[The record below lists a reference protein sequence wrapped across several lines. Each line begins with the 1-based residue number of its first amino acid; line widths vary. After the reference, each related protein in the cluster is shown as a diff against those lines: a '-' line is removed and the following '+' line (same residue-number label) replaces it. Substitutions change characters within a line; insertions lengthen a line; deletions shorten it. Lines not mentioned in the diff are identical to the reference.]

1 MVNNKAITGGDKTLF
16 VVFFRTLIIY
26 FVIIVCL
33 RIMGKRQLGELQPSE
48 FVIAILISNIATLSI
63 EDTDIPLIG
72 AVVPIITLMSAEVI
86 LSFITLKSGKAQTI
100 VTGSPVAII
109 RNGNIDQKSM
119 RELRFSIED
128 LMSQL
133 RISGIFDIKD
143 VSWAIVETNGQLS
156 VYPKAGS
163 QPLTLKTAADPK
175 SAKSHPPMVL
185 ISDGI
190 LCSKA
195 LSACN
200 LTEKWLHN
208 VLKDEGVEEKDVFL
222 MTCDSSAD
230 YFLVRKDDNRK

>member
-1 MVNNKAITGGDKTLF
+1 MF

-86 LSFITLKSGKAQTI
+86 LSYITLKSGKAQVL
-100 VTGSPVAII
+100 VTGNPVAII

-133 RISGIFDIKD
+133 RINGIFDIED
-143 VSWAIVETNGQLS
+143 VSWAIVETNGQLT
-156 VYPKAGS
+156 VYPKAEA
-163 QPLTLKTAADPK
+163 QPITQKAVFYHEKQSDF
-175 SAKSHPPMVL
+175 PPSVL
-185 ISDGI
+185 ISDGVLI
-190 LCSKA
+190 PKTLKE
-195 LSACN
+195 CN
-200 LTEKWLHN
+200 LTEKWLEG
-208 VLKDEGVEEKDVFL
+208 VLKKENLCVKDIFL
-222 MTCDSSAD
+222 MTCDLSAN
-230 YFLVRKDDNRK
+230 YYIVRKEKKRK

>member
-1 MVNNKAITGGDKTLF
+1 MF

-86 LSFITLKSGKAQTI
+86 LSFITLKSGKAQVI
-100 VTGSPVAII
+100 VTGNPVPII
-109 RNGNIDQKSM
+109 RNGNIDQNSM

-133 RISGIFDIKD
+133 RINGFFDIQE
-143 VSWAIVETNGQLS
+143 VSWAIVETNGQLTI
-156 VYPKAGS
+156 YPKAKF
-163 QPLTLKTAADPK
+163 QPLTPK
-175 SAKSHPPMVL
+175 SLYEPEGQSDSPPMVL
-185 ISDGI
+185 ISDGE
-190 LCSKA
+190 LCSKV
-195 LSACN
+195 LKDCN
-200 LTEKWLHN
+200 LTEKWLEG
-208 VLKDEGVEEKDVFL
+208 VLKKENLLLRDVFL
-222 MTCDSSAD
+222 MTCDPSAK
-230 YFLVRKDDNRK
+230 YYIVEKEKSKK

>member
-1 MVNNKAITGGDKTLF
+1 MF

-86 LSFITLKSGKAQTI
+86 LSFITLKSGKAQ
-100 VTGSPVAII
+100 VLVSGNPVVII
-109 RNGNIDQKSM
+109 RNGKIDQKSM
-119 RELRFSIED
+119 RDLRFSIED

-133 RISGIFDIKD
+133 RINGIFDIRD
-143 VSWAIVETNGQLS
+143 AAWAIVETNGQLT
-156 VYPKAGS
+156 VYPKFEAQPITPKAIAEPESGS
-163 QPLTLKTAADPK
+163 DT
-175 SAKSHPPMVL
+175 PPMVL
-185 ISDGI
+185 VSDGV
-190 LCSKA
+190 LCSKT

-200 LTEKWLHN
+200 LTKKWYEG
-208 VLKDEGVEEKDVFL
+208 VLKSENLSEKEIFL
-222 MTCDSSAD
+222 MTCDPSAK
-230 YFLVRKDDNRK
+230 YYIVKKEG

>member
-1 MVNNKAITGGDKTLF
+1 MF

-86 LSFITLKSGKAQTI
+86 LSFITLKSGKAQI
-100 VTGSPVAII
+100 LVSGNPVMII
-109 RNGNIDQKSM
+109 RNGKIDQKSM
-119 RELRFSIED
+119 RDLRFSIED

-133 RISGIFDIKD
+133 RINGIFDIQD
-143 VSWAIVETNGQLS
+143 VAWAIVETNGQLT
-156 VYPKAGS
+156 VYPKFEAQPITPKTIVEPESGS
-163 QPLTLKTAADPK
+163 DT
-175 SAKSHPPMVL
+175 PPMVL
-185 ISDGI
+185 ISDGV
-190 LCSKA
+190 LCSKT

-200 LTEKWLHN
+200 LTKKWYEG
-208 VLKDEGVEEKDVFL
+208 VLKKENLSEKEIFL
-222 MTCDSSAD
+222 MTCDPSAK
-230 YFLVRKDDNRK
+230 YYIVKKEAKN

>member
-1 MVNNKAITGGDKTLF
+1 MF

-86 LSFITLKSGKAQTI
+86 LSFITLKSGKAQ
-100 VTGSPVAII
+100 VLVSGNPVVII
-109 RNGNIDQKSM
+109 RNGKIDQKSM
-119 RELRFSIED
+119 RDLRFSIED

-133 RISGIFDIKD
+133 RINGIFDIRD
-143 VSWAIVETNGQLS
+143 AAWAIVETNGQLT
-156 VYPKAGS
+156 VYPKFES
-163 QPLTLKTAADPK
+163 QPITPK
-175 SAKSHPPMVL
+175 AISEPESRSDTPPMVL
-185 ISDGI
+185 ISDGV
-190 LCSKA
+190 LCSKT

-200 LTEKWLHN
+200 LTKKWY
-208 VLKDEGVEEKDVFL
+208 EGVLRSENLSEKEIFL
-222 MTCDSSAD
+222 MTCDPSAR
-230 YFLVRKDDNRK
+230 YYIVKKEI

>member
-1 MVNNKAITGGDKTLF
+1 MF

-86 LSFITLKSGKAQTI
+86 LSFITLKSGKAQAI
-100 VTGSPVAII
+100 VSGNPVAII

-119 RELRFSIED
+119 RELRLSIED

-133 RISGIFDIKD
+133 RINGFFDIED
-143 VSWAIVETNGQLS
+143 VSWAIVETNGQLT
-156 VYPKAGS
+156 VFPKADA
-163 QPLTLKTAADPK
+163 QPLTPKSISDPK
-175 SAKSHPPMVL
+175 SQSGFPPMVL
-185 ISDGI
+185 ISDGV
-190 LCSKA
+190 LFPKV
-195 LSACN
+195 LKECN
-200 LTEKWLHN
+200 LTEKWFEG
-208 VLKDEGVEEKDVFL
+208 VLKKEKLSEKEIFL
-222 MTCDSSAD
+222 MTCDSSAKYYIVKRELD
-230 YFLVRKDDNRK
+230 